1 MTQSLLDDDPRLHWF
16 RSARLGMFVHFGL
29 YPSRS
34 WGMDDEPRAYSH
46 CRVRA
51 IGRISFVE
59 RFDADA
65 LAELAV
71 TLGARYVIF
80 TTKHHEGFCLF
91 DSQLTDYTSVK
102 RGPKRDIVAEV
113 LRPAANGVA
122 HRLIFHVERWHHQ
135 PDATDALED
144 PAAHAQFIAYV
155 HGQIRELMSRYGH
168 IDVMWYDGWWP
179 FDAPG
184 WRADAM
190 NAMVRELQPH
200 ILFNNRNC
208 LPGDFATPEQ
218 HMTAV
223 PGRVWEAN
231 LTLNDNWSYHP
242 FDQNWKSPQQV
253 MQLLLQAARNCGNLV
268 LNVGPRGDGSIPEQ
282 YAAVFGQI
290 GAWLRRNE
298 ASIFDTDVSA
308 MDWVHYGA
316 WTVKGHPRFSTCCAG
331 RRRSPSPGSIAERS
345 RRASSRTAR
354 PSPSRRPATS

>member
-1 MTQSLLDDDPRLHWF
+1 MTQSLLNDDPRLHWF

-29 YPSRS
+29 YSLLGRGE
-34 WGMDDEPRAYSH
+34 WTMNRERIPRAEYEQLAD
-46 CRVRA
+46 RFT
-51 IGRISFVE
+51 IE

-113 LRPAANGVA
+113 IAACRKRGLRIALYFTLND
-122 HRLIFHVERWHHQ
+122 WHHQ

-179 FDAPG
+179 FDAQG
-184 WRADAM
+184 WQADAM

-290 GAWLRRNE
+290 GAWL
-298 ASIFDTDVSA
+298 
-308 MDWVHYGA
+308 
-316 WTVKGHPRFSTCCAG
+316 
-331 RRRSPSPGSIAERS
+331 
-345 RRASSRTAR
+345 AR
-354 PSPSRRPATS
+354 